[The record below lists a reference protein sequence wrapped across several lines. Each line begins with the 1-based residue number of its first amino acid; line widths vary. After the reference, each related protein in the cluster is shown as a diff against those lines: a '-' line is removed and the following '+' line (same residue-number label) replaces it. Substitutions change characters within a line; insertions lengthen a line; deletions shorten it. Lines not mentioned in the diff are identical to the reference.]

1 MKFICFCY
9 YEPKKFDAMTQDDI
23 EAMMRACKPHDEQLH
38 ADPGLEFVA
47 SLAFPSEAAIIRP
60 GEGAPTISRG
70 AYTDGREQIGAFFIV
85 EADDLEAATAI
96 AAKHPG
102 GYVGQYVGGGIEVR
116 PCEQVGILKRKQE
129 SATRSG

>member
-1 MKFICFCY
+1 M
-9 YEPKKFDAMTQDDI
+9 
-23 EAMMRACKPHDEQLH
+23 
-38 ADPGLEFVA
+38 V
-47 SLAFPSEAAIIRP
+47 
-60 GEGAPTISRG
+60 SRG

-116 PCEQVGILKRKQE
+116 PCEQIGILRRKQE
-129 SATRSG
+129 SATRSD